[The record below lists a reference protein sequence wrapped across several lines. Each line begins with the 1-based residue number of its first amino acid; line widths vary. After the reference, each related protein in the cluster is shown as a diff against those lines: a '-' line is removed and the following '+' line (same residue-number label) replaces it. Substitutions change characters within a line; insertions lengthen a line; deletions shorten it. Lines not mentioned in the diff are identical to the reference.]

1 MDGCGDGGGNVGA
14 TATATG
20 VPHFTQNCASSD
32 NCEPH
37 FLQYPIG
44 LICTSK
50 TVPPLTSYYTSRRFY
65 YAMRIQLTKF
75 ELEIMDILWR
85 LEEAS
90 VREVMDALSEK
101 KRPAYT
107 TVQTIIQRLE
117 QKGAVRRT
125 RKIGN
130 ALMFEPSVT
139 RTSAYRRV
147 IDELLTLFGGAAQ
160 PVVAHLLESGKLTLE
175 DLKALE
181 EAEAAKKKGAKK

>member
-1 MDGCGDGGGNVGA
+1 
-14 TATATG
+14 
-20 VPHFTQNCASSD
+20 
-32 NCEPH
+32 
-37 FLQYPIG
+37 
-44 LICTSK
+44 
-50 TVPPLTSYYTSRRFY
+50 
-65 YAMRIQLTKF
+65 MRIQLTKF
-75 ELEIMDILWR
+75 ELEIMDVLWR

-107 TVQTIIQRLE
+107 TVQTIVQRLE

-130 ALMFEPSVT
+130 ALMFEPAISK
-139 RTSAYRRV
+139 TSAYRRV
-147 IDELLTLFGGAAQ
+147 IDELLSLFGGSAQ

-181 EAEAAKKKGAKK
+181 EAESAKLPSAAKAAVPIKTPGSARGKGRK

>member
-1 MDGCGDGGGNVGA
+1 MRCCVA
-14 TATATG
+14 KS
-20 VPHFTQNCASSD
+20 VP
-32 NCEPH
+32 
-37 FLQYPIG
+37 L
-44 LICTSK
+44 
-50 TVPPLTSYYTSRRFY
+50 LTSYYRCRRFY
-65 YAMRIQLTKF
+65 YVMRIQLTKF
-75 ELEIMDILWR
+75 ELEILDVLWR

-90 VREVMDALSEK
+90 VREVMDALSET

-130 ALMFEPSVT
+130 ALMFEPAVT
-139 RTSAYRRV
+139 RLSAYRRV
-147 IDELLTLFGGAAQ
+147 IDELLSLFGGSAQ

-181 EAEAAKKKGAKK
+181 QAEGAKKKKEEGK

>member
-1 MDGCGDGGGNVGA
+1 MVN
-14 TATATG
+14 
-20 VPHFTQNCASSD
+20 
-32 NCEPH
+32 
-37 FLQYPIG
+37 
-44 LICTSK
+44 
-50 TVPPLTSYYTSRRFY
+50 LTR
-65 YAMRIQLTKF
+65 F
-75 ELEIMDILWR
+75 ELEILDVLWR

-90 VREVMDALSEK
+90 VREVREALSET

-130 ALMFEPSVT
+130 ALMFAPSVT
-139 RTSAYRRV
+139 RKSAYRRV
-147 IDELLTLFGGAAQ
+147 IDDLLRLFGGSAQ

-181 EAEAAKKKGAKK
+181 EHERARRRKT